1 MDLNFYCPVKII
13 TGKDCVKNNKDLFS
27 KYGKSCIIVTGQ
39 NSAKKCGAID
49 DVIDALNQNGV
60 KYTVFDGI
68 EQNPSYD
75 SCLKAALQ
83 AKQTGAE
90 FVIGIGGGSPL
101 DASKAI
107 AVLAAVEDTSVEN
120 LYSLDWNADP
130 LPIIAVG
137 TTSGTGSEVTPV
149 AVITTPDGLKKSVLA
164 PTIYPKV
171 SFGDPTYTMTIP
183 TNFTR
188 STALDALSHSIE
200 AYFNR
205 KTNDICRTFALRS
218 IEILIPMLEKTA
230 SVDANE
236 LTFEDREKLYCASIY
251 AGFAISVSGTCFPHG
266 LGYFLSEQF
275 NIAHGFACAVYLEKF
290 IEYNS
295 EIVPDQA
302 SAFFD
307 KLRIDKVSLI
317 KLIKD
322 NLGEVNVK
330 LSKEKIAELLP
341 RFDDNKNLKK
351 CYGNL
356 GREFANQVL
365 TDLFA

>member
-1 MDLNFYCPVKII
+1 MDLNFYCPVKIV
-13 TGKDCVKNNKDLFS
+13 TGKDCIKNNIDVFS
-27 KYGKSCIIVTGQ
+27 KFGKSCIIITGQ
-39 NSAKKCGAID
+39 NSAKKSGALA
-49 DVIDALNQNGV
+49 DVIYALDQNGV

-83 AKQTGAE
+83 AKQTGAQ

-107 AVLAAVEDTSVEN
+107 AVLAAVDDTSVES
-120 LYSLDWNADP
+120 LYSLDWEQQP

-149 AVITTPDGLKKSVLA
+149 AVITTPEGLKKSVLA
-164 PTIYPKV
+164 PTLYPKV

-188 STALDALSHSIE
+188 STALDALSHAIE

-218 IEILIPMLEKTA
+218 IEILIPMLAKTA
-230 SVDANE
+230 SIDAKE

-266 LGYFLSEQF
+266 LGYFLSEQY
-275 NIAHGFACAVYLEKF
+275 NVAHGFACAVYLEKF
-290 IEYNS
+290 IEYNIS
-295 EIVPDQA
+295 MVPEEA
-302 SAFFD
+302 KVFFN
-307 KLRIDKVSLI
+307 KLRIDKDILV

-322 NLGEVNVK
+322 NLGKIEVK
-330 LSKEKIAELLP
+330 LSKDKIAELLP

-356 GREFANQVL
+356 GREFANKVL
-365 TDLFA
+365 TELFV